1 MDIFK
6 KNLPMKKLIVLPFI
20 FILLACAKS
29 DDPATTVDL
38 ESVLGVAQSDSP
50 LGEGL
55 FFEDINYGEGERQQL
70 DILFPENASPRGV
83 VLFFHGGGFTG
94 GDKDQAFDE
103 LLLETMQAVLN
114 DNIAIVSANYTLLT
128 TPGNQGVISA
138 LEDGTLV
145 ISFIQDRLGELNIPA
160 NKIVLAGTSAGAGIA
175 QWNGFKNNINSQV
188 QGVLA
193 IAAQS
198 TYDLYEWENVFPGFS
213 LDDLRQMSPFL
224 QSLFIS
230 FYGGE
235 PSQAALDAVDYRDF
249 MDATDPAL
257 FVYNFAGDELINA
270 QGEIDFDVLYHSFRH
285 SDYLRAKA
293 IEVGQEF
300 SGIFQETPD
309 AFVLRV
315 LD

>member
-1 MDIFK
+1 
-6 KNLPMKKLIVLPFI
+6 MKKLISLPLI
-20 FILLACAKS
+20 FLFLACAKS
-29 DDPATTVDL
+29 DSPETIVDL
-38 ESVLGVAQSDSP
+38 ESILGVAQSDSP

-55 FFEDINYGEGERQQL
+55 FFEDINYGDGERQQL
-70 DILFPENASPRGV
+70 DILFPEETSPKGV

-94 GDKDQAFDE
+94 GDKEQAFDE
-103 LLLETMQAVLN
+103 LLLETMQAVL
-114 DNIAIVSANYTLLT
+114 DENIAIVSANYTLLT

-138 LEDGTLV
+138 LEDGMLV
-145 ISFIQDRLGELNIPA
+145 IDFIQDRLADLNIPT

-175 QWNGFKNNINSQV
+175 QWNGFKNEINTQV

-213 LDDLRQMSPFL
+213 LDNLRQMSPFL
-224 QSLFIS
+224 QTLFLG

-235 PSQAALDAVDYRDF
+235 PTQADLDAVDYRDF
-249 MDATDPAL
+249 MDTTDPAL
-257 FVYNFAGDELINA
+257 YVYNFAGDELINA

-285 SDYLRAKA
+285 SDYLRSKA
-293 IEVGQEF
+293 IELEQEF
-300 SGIFQETPD
+300 SGIFQESPE
-309 AFVLRV
+309 AFVIRV

>member
-1 MDIFK
+1 
-6 KNLPMKKLIVLPFI
+6 MKKLIALPLI
-20 FILLACAKS
+20 FLFLACAKS
-29 DDPATTVDL
+29 DSPETIVDL
-38 ESVLGVAQSDSP
+38 ESILGVAQSDSP

-55 FFEDINYGEGERQQL
+55 FFEDINYGDGERQQL
-70 DILFPENASPRGV
+70 DILFPGETSPKGV

-94 GDKDQAFDE
+94 GDKEQAFDE
-103 LLLETMQAVLN
+103 LLLETMQAVLD

-145 ISFIQDRLGELNIPA
+145 IDFIQDRLTDLNIPT

-175 QWNGFKNNINSQV
+175 QWNGFKNEINIQV

-224 QSLFIS
+224 QTLFLG

-235 PSQAALDAVDYRDF
+235 PTQADLDAVDYRDF
-249 MDATDPAL
+249 MDITDPVL
-257 FVYNFAGDELINA
+257 YVYNFAGDELINA

-293 IEVGQEF
+293 IEVEQEF
-300 SGIFQETPD
+300 SGIFQESPE
-309 AFVLRV
+309 AFVIRV

>member
-1 MDIFK
+1 
-6 KNLPMKKLIVLPFI
+6 MKKLIALPLI
-20 FILLACAKS
+20 FLFLACAKS
-29 DDPATTVDL
+29 DSPETIVDL
-38 ESVLGVAQSDSP
+38 ESILGVAQSDSP

-55 FFEDINYGEGERQQL
+55 FFEDINYGDGERQQL
-70 DILFPENASPRGV
+70 DILFPEETSPKGV

-94 GDKDQAFDE
+94 GDKEQAFDE
-103 LLLETMQAVLN
+103 LLLETMQAVLD

-145 ISFIQDRLGELNIPA
+145 IDFIQDRLTDLNIPT

-175 QWNGFKNNINSQV
+175 QWNGFKNEMNSQV

-224 QSLFIS
+224 QTLFLG

-235 PSQAALDAVDYRDF
+235 PTQADLDAVDYRDF
-249 MDATDPAL
+249 MDTTDPAL
-257 FVYNFAGDELINA
+257 YVYNFAGDELINA

-293 IEVGQEF
+293 IEVEQEF
-300 SGIFQETPD
+300 SGIFQESPE
-309 AFVLRV
+309 AFVIRV

>member
-1 MDIFK
+1 
-6 KNLPMKKLIVLPFI
+6 MKKLIVLPLI
-20 FILLACAKS
+20 LLLLACAKS
-29 DDPATTVDL
+29 DDPVTTVDL
-38 ESVLGVAQSDSP
+38 ESILGVAQSDSP
-50 LGEGL
+50 LGEGV
-55 FFEDINYGEGERQQL
+55 FFGDVNYGDGERQQL
-70 DILFPENASPRGV
+70 DLLFPDNKSPKGV

-94 GDKDQAFDE
+94 GDKAQAFDE
-103 LLLETMQAVLN
+103 LLLETMEAVLN
-114 DNIAIVSANYTLLT
+114 ENIAIVSANYTLLT
-128 TPGNQGVISA
+128 TPGSQGVISA

-145 ISFIQDRLGELNIPA
+145 IDFIQDRLADLNIPA

-175 QWNGFKNNINSQV
+175 QWNGFKNAINAQV

-224 QSLFIS
+224 QTLFLG

-235 PSQAALDAVDYRDF
+235 PTQADLDAVDYRDF
-249 MDATDPAL
+249 MDSTDPAVY
-257 FVYNFAGDELINA
+257 VYNFAGDELINV

-293 IEVGQEF
+293 IEVEQEF
-300 SGIFQETPD
+300 SGIFQESPD
-309 AFVLRV
+309 AFVIRV

>member
-1 MDIFK
+1 
-6 KNLPMKKLIVLPFI
+6 MKKLIVLPLI
-20 FILLACAKS
+20 LLLLACAKS
-29 DDPATTVDL
+29 DDPVTTVDL
-38 ESVLGVAQSDSP
+38 ESILGVAQSDSP
-50 LGEGL
+50 LGEGV
-55 FFEDINYGEGERQQL
+55 FFEDVNYGDGERQQL
-70 DILFPENASPRGV
+70 DLLFPDNKSPKGV

-94 GDKDQAFDE
+94 GDKAQAFDE

-114 DNIAIVSANYTLLT
+114 ENIAIVSANYTLLT
-128 TPGNQGVISA
+128 TPGSQGVISA

-145 ISFIQDRLGELNIPA
+145 IDFIQDRLADLNIPA

-175 QWNGFKNNINSQV
+175 QWNGFKNAINAQV

-224 QSLFIS
+224 QTLFLG

-235 PSQAALDAVDYRDF
+235 PTQADLDAVDYRDF
-249 MDATDPAL
+249 MDSTDPAL
-257 FVYNFAGDELINA
+257 YVYNFAGDELINA

-293 IEVGQEF
+293 IEVEQEF
-300 SGIFQETPD
+300 SGIFQESPD
-309 AFVLRV
+309 AFVIRV

>member
-1 MDIFK
+1 
-6 KNLPMKKLIVLPFI
+6 MKKLIALPLI
-20 FILLACAKS
+20 FLFLACAKS
-29 DDPATTVDL
+29 DSPETIVDL
-38 ESVLGVAQSDSP
+38 ESILGVAQSDSP

-55 FFEDINYGEGERQQL
+55 FFEDINYGDGERQQL
-70 DILFPENASPRGV
+70 DILFPEDTSPKGV

-94 GDKDQAFDE
+94 GDKEQAFDE
-103 LLLETMQAVLN
+103 LLLETMQAVLD

-145 ISFIQDRLGELNIPA
+145 IDFIQDRLTDLNIPT

-175 QWNGFKNNINSQV
+175 QWNGFKNEMNSQV

-224 QSLFIS
+224 QTLFLG

-235 PSQAALDAVDYRDF
+235 PTQADLDAVDYRDF
-249 MDATDPAL
+249 MDTTDPAL
-257 FVYNFAGDELINA
+257 YVYNFAGDELINA

-293 IEVGQEF
+293 IEVEQEF
-300 SGIFQETPD
+300 SGIFQESPE
-309 AFVLRV
+309 AFVIRV

>member
-1 MDIFK
+1 
-6 KNLPMKKLIVLPFI
+6 MKKLIALPLLFL
-20 FILLACAKS
+20 FLACAKS
-29 DDPATTVDL
+29 DSPETIVDL
-38 ESVLGVAQSDSP
+38 ESILGVAQSDSP

-55 FFEDINYGEGERQQL
+55 FFEDINYGDGERQQL
-70 DILFPENASPRGV
+70 DILFPEETIPKGV

-94 GDKDQAFDE
+94 GDKEQAFDE
-103 LLLETMQAVLN
+103 LLLETMQAVLD

-145 ISFIQDRLGELNIPA
+145 IDFIQDRLADLNIPT

-175 QWNGFKNNINSQV
+175 QWNGFKNEMNTQV

-213 LDDLRQMSPFL
+213 LDYLRQMSPFL
-224 QSLFIS
+224 QTLFLG

-235 PSQAALDAVDYRDF
+235 PTQADLDAVDYRDF
-249 MDATDPAL
+249 MDTTDPAL
-257 FVYNFAGDELINA
+257 YVYNFAGDELINA
-270 QGEIDFDVLYHSFRH
+270 LGEIDFDVLYHSFRH

-293 IEVGQEF
+293 IEVEQEF
-300 SGIFQETPD
+300 SGIFQESPE
-309 AFVLRV
+309 AFVIRV
-315 LD
+315 LN

>member
-1 MDIFK
+1 
-6 KNLPMKKLIVLPFI
+6 MKKLIVLPLI
-20 FILLACAKS
+20 LLLLACAKS
-29 DDPATTVDL
+29 DDPVTTVDL
-38 ESVLGVAQSDSP
+38 ESILGVAQSDSP
-50 LGEGL
+50 LGEGV
-55 FFEDINYGEGERQQL
+55 FFGDVNYGDGERQQL
-70 DILFPENASPRGV
+70 DLLFPDNKSPKGV

-94 GDKDQAFDE
+94 GDKAQAFDE
-103 LLLETMQAVLN
+103 LLLETMEAVLN
-114 DNIAIVSANYTLLT
+114 ENIAIVSANYTLLT
-128 TPGNQGVISA
+128 TPGSQGVISA

-145 ISFIQDRLGELNIPA
+145 IDFIQDRLADLNIPA

-175 QWNGFKNNINSQV
+175 QWNGFKNAINAQV

-224 QSLFIS
+224 QTLFLG

-235 PSQAALDAVDYRDF
+235 PTQADLDAVDYRDF
-249 MDATDPAL
+249 MDSTDPAL
-257 FVYNFAGDELINA
+257 YVYNFAGDELINA

-293 IEVGQEF
+293 IEVEQEF
-300 SGIFQETPD
+300 SGIFQESPD
-309 AFVLRV
+309 AFVIRV

>member
-1 MDIFK
+1 
-6 KNLPMKKLIVLPFI
+6 MKKLIVLPLI
-20 FILLACAKS
+20 LLLLACAKS
-29 DDPATTVDL
+29 DDPVTTVDL
-38 ESVLGVAQSDSP
+38 ESILGVAQSDSP
-50 LGEGL
+50 LGEGV
-55 FFEDINYGEGERQQL
+55 FFEDVNYGDGERQQL
-70 DILFPENASPRGV
+70 DLLFPDNKSPKGV

-94 GDKDQAFDE
+94 GDKAQAFDE

-114 DNIAIVSANYTLLT
+114 ENIAIVSANYTLLT
-128 TPGNQGVISA
+128 TPGSQGVISA

-145 ISFIQDRLGELNIPA
+145 IDFIQDRLADLNIPE

-175 QWNGFKNNINSQV
+175 QWNGFKNAINAQV

-198 TYDLYEWENVFPGFS
+198 TYNLYEWENVFPGFS

-224 QSLFIS
+224 QTLFLG

-235 PSQAALDAVDYRDF
+235 PTQADLDAVDYRDF
-249 MDATDPAL
+249 MDSTDPAL
-257 FVYNFAGDELINA
+257 YVYNFAGDELINA

-293 IEVGQEF
+293 IEVEQEF
-300 SGIFQETPD
+300 SGIFQESPD
-309 AFVLRV
+309 AFVIRV

>member
-1 MDIFK
+1 
-6 KNLPMKKLIVLPFI
+6 MKKLILLPLI
-20 FILLACAKS
+20 LLLLACAKS
-29 DDPATTVDL
+29 DDPVTTVDL
-38 ESVLGVAQSDSP
+38 ESILGVAQSDSP
-50 LGEGL
+50 LGGGV
-55 FFEDINYGEGERQQL
+55 FFEDVNYGDGERQQL
-70 DILFPENASPRGV
+70 DLLFPDNKSPKGV

-94 GDKDQAFDE
+94 GDKAQAFDE

-114 DNIAIVSANYTLLT
+114 ENIAIVSANYTLLT
-128 TPGNQGVISA
+128 TPGSQGVISA

-145 ISFIQDRLGELNIPA
+145 IDFIQDRLADLNIPA

-175 QWNGFKNNINSQV
+175 QWNGFKNDINAQV

-198 TYDLYEWENVFPGFS
+198 TYNLYEWENVFPGFS
-213 LDDLRQMSPFL
+213 LDDLRQLSPFL
-224 QSLFIS
+224 QTLFLQ

-235 PSQAALDAVDYRDF
+235 PSQADLDAVDYRDF
-249 MDATDPAL
+249 MDTTDPAL
-257 FVYNFAGDELINA
+257 YVYNFAGDELINA

-293 IEVGQEF
+293 IEVEQEF
-300 SGIFQETPD
+300 SGIFQELPE
-309 AFVLRV
+309 AFVIRV

>member
-1 MDIFK
+1 
-6 KNLPMKKLIVLPFI
+6 MKKLIALPFI
-20 FILLACAKS
+20 FLLLACAKS
-29 DDPATTVDL
+29 DSPETIVDL
-38 ESVLGVAQSDSP
+38 ESIIGVAQSDSP

-55 FFEDINYGEGERQQL
+55 FFEDINYGDGERQQL
-70 DILFPENASPRGV
+70 DILFPEETSPKGV

-94 GDKDQAFDE
+94 GDKEQAFDE
-103 LLLETMQAVLN
+103 LLLETMQAVLD

-145 ISFIQDRLGELNIPA
+145 IDFIQDGLADLNIPT

-175 QWNGFKNNINSQV
+175 QWNGFKNEINAQV

-213 LDDLRQMSPFL
+213 LDDLREMSPYLQTLFL
-224 QSLFIS
+224 G

-235 PSQAALDAVDYRDF
+235 PTQADLDAVNYRDF
-249 MDATDPAL
+249 MDTTDPAL
-257 FVYNFAGDELINA
+257 YVYNFAGDELINA
-270 QGEIDFDVLYHSFRH
+270 QREIDFDVLYHSFRH

-293 IEVGQEF
+293 IEVEQEF
-300 SGIFQETPD
+300 SGIFQESPE
-309 AFVLRV
+309 AFVIRV

>member
-1 MDIFK
+1 
-6 KNLPMKKLIVLPFI
+6 MKKLILLPLI
-20 FILLACAKS
+20 LLLLACAKS
-29 DDPATTVDL
+29 DDPVTTVDL
-38 ESVLGVAQSDSP
+38 ESILGVAQSDSP
-50 LGEGL
+50 LGGGV
-55 FFEDINYGEGERQQL
+55 FFEDVNYGDGERQQL
-70 DILFPENASPRGV
+70 DLLFPDNKSPKGV

-94 GDKDQAFDE
+94 GDKAQAFDE

-114 DNIAIVSANYTLLT
+114 ENIAIVSANYTLLT
-128 TPGNQGVISA
+128 TPGSQGVISA

-145 ISFIQDRLGELNIPA
+145 IDFIQDRLADLNIPT

-175 QWNGFKNNINSQV
+175 QWNGFKDDINAQV

-198 TYDLYEWENVFPGFS
+198 TYNLYEWENVFPGFS
-213 LDDLRQMSPFL
+213 LDDLRQLSPFL
-224 QSLFIS
+224 QTLFLQ

-235 PSQAALDAVDYRDF
+235 PSQADLDAVDYRDF
-249 MDATDPAL
+249 MDTTDPAL
-257 FVYNFAGDELINA
+257 YVYNFAGDELINA

-293 IEVGQEF
+293 IEVEQEF
-300 SGIFQETPD
+300 SGIFQESPH
-309 AFVLRV
+309 AFVIRV

>member
-1 MDIFK
+1 
-6 KNLPMKKLIVLPFI
+6 MKKLIVLPFI
-20 FILLACAKS
+20 FLFLACAKS

-38 ESVLGVAQSDSP
+38 ESILGVAQSDSP
-50 LGEGL
+50 LGEGH
-55 FFEDINYGEGERQQL
+55 FFEDINYGDGERQQL
-70 DILFPENASPRGV
+70 DILFPDDKSPKGV

-94 GDKDQAFDE
+94 GDKAQAFDE
-103 LLLETMQAVLN
+103 LLLETMQAILD

-128 TPGNQGVISA
+128 TPASQGVISA
-138 LEDGTLV
+138 LEDGTQV
-145 ISFIQDRLGELNIPA
+145 IDFIQDRLADFNIPTD
-160 NKIVLAGTSAGAGIA
+160 KIVLAGTSAGAGIA
-175 QWNGFKNNINSQV
+175 QWNGFKNDINTQV

-224 QSLFIS
+224 QTLFLG

-235 PSQAALDAVDYRDF
+235 PTQADLDAVDYRDF
-249 MDATDPAL
+249 MDTTDPAL
-257 FVYNFAGDELINA
+257 YVYNFAGDELINA

-300 SGIFQETPD
+300 SGIFQETPAD
-309 AFVLRV
+309 FLLRV

>member
-1 MDIFK
+1 
-6 KNLPMKKLIVLPFI
+6 MKKLIVLPLI
-20 FILLACAKS
+20 LLLLACAKS
-29 DDPATTVDL
+29 DDPVTTVDL
-38 ESVLGVAQSDSP
+38 ESILGVAQSDSP
-50 LGEGL
+50 LGEGV
-55 FFEDINYGEGERQQL
+55 FFEDVNYGDGERQQL
-70 DILFPENASPRGV
+70 DLLFPDNISPKGV

-94 GDKDQAFDE
+94 GDKAQAFDE

-114 DNIAIVSANYTLLT
+114 ENIAIVSANYTLLT
-128 TPGNQGVISA
+128 TPGSQGVISA

-145 ISFIQDRLGELNIPA
+145 IDFIQDRLADLNIPA

-175 QWNGFKNNINSQV
+175 QWNGFKNAINAQV

-224 QSLFIS
+224 QTLFLG

-235 PSQAALDAVDYRDF
+235 PTQADLDAVDYRDF
-249 MDATDPAL
+249 MDSTDPAL
-257 FVYNFAGDELINA
+257 YVYNFAGDELINA

-293 IEVGQEF
+293 IEVEQEF
-300 SGIFQETPD
+300 SGIFQESPD
-309 AFVLRV
+309 AFVIRV

>member
-1 MDIFK
+1 
-6 KNLPMKKLIVLPFI
+6 MKKLIVLPFI
-20 FILLACAKS
+20 FLILACAKS
-29 DDPATTVDL
+29 DDPDTTVDL
-38 ESVLGVAQSDSP
+38 ESILGVAQSDSP
-50 LGEGL
+50 LGEGV
-55 FFEDINYGEGERQQL
+55 FFGDVNYGDGERQQL
-70 DILFPENASPRGV
+70 DLLFPDNKSPKGV

-94 GDKDQAFDE
+94 GDKAQAFDE
-103 LLLETMQAVLN
+103 PLLETMQAILD

-128 TPGNQGVISA
+128 TPASQGVISA
-138 LEDGTLV
+138 LEDGTQV
-145 ISFIQDRLGELNIPA
+145 IDFIQDRLADFNIPTD
-160 NKIVLAGTSAGAGIA
+160 KIVLAGTSAGAGIA
-175 QWNGFKNNINSQV
+175 QWNGFKNDINTQV

-224 QSLFIS
+224 QTLFLG

-235 PSQAALDAVDYRDF
+235 PSQADLDAVDYRDF

-257 FVYNFAGDELINA
+257 YVYNFAGDELINA

-293 IEVGQEF
+293 IEVEQEF
-300 SGIFQETPD
+300 SGIFQESPE
-309 AFVLRV
+309 AFVIRI

>member
-1 MDIFK
+1 
-6 KNLPMKKLIVLPFI
+6 MKKLIALPLI
-20 FILLACAKS
+20 FLFLACAKS
-29 DDPATTVDL
+29 DSPETIVDL
-38 ESVLGVAQSDSP
+38 ESILGVAQSDSP

-55 FFEDINYGEGERQQL
+55 FFEDINYGDGERQQL
-70 DILFPENASPRGV
+70 DILFPGETSPKGV

-94 GDKDQAFDE
+94 GDKEQAFDE
-103 LLLETMQAVLN
+103 LLLETMQAVLD

-145 ISFIQDRLGELNIPA
+145 IDFIQDRLADLNIPT

-175 QWNGFKNNINSQV
+175 QWNGFKNEINAQV

-224 QSLFIS
+224 QTLFLG

-235 PSQAALDAVDYRDF
+235 PIQADLDAVDYRDF
-249 MDATDPAL
+249 MDTTDPAL
-257 FVYNFAGDELINA
+257 YVYNFAGDELINA

-293 IEVGQEF
+293 IEVEQEF
-300 SGIFQETPD
+300 SGIFQESPE
-309 AFVLRV
+309 AFVIRV

>member
-1 MDIFK
+1 
-6 KNLPMKKLIVLPFI
+6 MKKLIVLPLI
-20 FILLACAKS
+20 LLLLACAKS
-29 DDPATTVDL
+29 DDPVTTVDL
-38 ESVLGVAQSDSP
+38 ESILGVAQSDSP
-50 LGEGL
+50 LGEGV
-55 FFEDINYGEGERQQL
+55 FFEDVNYGDGERQQL
-70 DILFPENASPRGV
+70 DLLFPDNKSPKGV

-94 GDKDQAFDE
+94 GDKAQAFDE

-114 DNIAIVSANYTLLT
+114 ENIAIVSANYTLLT
-128 TPGNQGVISA
+128 TPGSQGVISA

-145 ISFIQDRLGELNIPA
+145 IDFIQDRLADLNIPE

-175 QWNGFKNNINSQV
+175 QWNGFKNAINAQV

-198 TYDLYEWENVFPGFS
+198 TYNLYEWENVFPGFS

-224 QSLFIS
+224 QTLFLG

-235 PSQAALDAVDYRDF
+235 PTQADLDAVDYRDF
-249 MDATDPAL
+249 MDSTDPAL
-257 FVYNFAGDELINA
+257 YVYNFAGDELINA

-293 IEVGQEF
+293 IEVEQEF
-300 SGIFQETPD
+300 SGIFQESPD
-309 AFVLRV
+309 AFVIRA

>member
-1 MDIFK
+1 
-6 KNLPMKKLIVLPFI
+6 MKKLIVLPLI
-20 FILLACAKS
+20 FLFLACAKS
-29 DDPATTVDL
+29 DSPETIVDL
-38 ESVLGVAQSDSP
+38 ESILGVAQSDSP

-55 FFEDINYGEGERQQL
+55 FFEDINYGDGERQQL
-70 DILFPENASPRGV
+70 DILFPEETSPKGV

-94 GDKDQAFDE
+94 GDKEQAFDE
-103 LLLETMQAVLN
+103 LLLETMQAVLD

-128 TPGNQGVISA
+128 TPRNQGVISA

-145 ISFIQDRLGELNIPA
+145 IDFIQDRLADLNIPT

-175 QWNGFKNNINSQV
+175 QWNGFKNEINTQV

-224 QSLFIS
+224 QTLFLG

-235 PSQAALDAVDYRDF
+235 PTQADLDAVDYRDF
-249 MDATDPAL
+249 MDTTDPAL
-257 FVYNFAGDELINA
+257 YVYNFAGDELINS

-293 IEVGQEF
+293 IEVEQEF
-300 SGIFQETPD
+300 SGIFQESPE
-309 AFVLRV
+309 AFVIRV

>member
-1 MDIFK
+1 M
-6 KNLPMKKLIVLPFI
+6 
-20 FILLACAKS
+20 
-29 DDPATTVDL
+29 
-38 ESVLGVAQSDSP
+38 
-50 LGEGL
+50 
-55 FFEDINYGEGERQQL
+55 
-70 DILFPENASPRGV
+70 

-94 GDKDQAFDE
+94 GDKAQAFDE
-103 LLLETMQAVLN
+103 LLLETMQAVLDN
-114 DNIAIVSANYTLLT
+114 NIAIVSANYTLLT

-145 ISFIQDRLGELNIPA
+145 IDFIQDRLADLNIPT

-175 QWNGFKNNINSQV
+175 QWNGFKNEINTQV

-213 LDDLRQMSPFL
+213 LDYLRQMSPFL
-224 QSLFIS
+224 QTLFLG

-235 PSQAALDAVDYRDF
+235 PTQADLDAVDYRDF
-249 MDATDPAL
+249 MDTTDPAL
-257 FVYNFAGDELINA
+257 YVYNFAGDELINA

-293 IEVGQEF
+293 IEVEQEF
-300 SGIFQETPD
+300 SGIFQESPE
-309 AFVLRV
+309 AFLIRV

>member
-1 MDIFK
+1 
-6 KNLPMKKLIVLPFI
+6 MKKLIVLPLI
-20 FILLACAKS
+20 FLFLACAKS
-29 DDPATTVDL
+29 DSPETIVDL
-38 ESVLGVAQSDSP
+38 ESILGVAQSDSP

-55 FFEDINYGEGERQQL
+55 FFEDINYGDGERQQL
-70 DILFPENASPRGV
+70 DILFPEETSPKGV

-94 GDKDQAFDE
+94 GDKEQVFDE
-103 LLLETMQAVLN
+103 LLLETMQAVLD

-145 ISFIQDRLGELNIPA
+145 IDFIQDRLADLNIPT

-175 QWNGFKNNINSQV
+175 QWNGFKNEINTQV

-213 LDDLRQMSPFL
+213 LDYLRQMSPFL
-224 QSLFIS
+224 QTLFLG

-235 PSQAALDAVDYRDF
+235 PTQADLDAVDYRDF
-249 MDATDPAL
+249 MDTTDPAL
-257 FVYNFAGDELINA
+257 YVYNFAGDELINA

-293 IEVGQEF
+293 IEVEQEF
-300 SGIFQETPD
+300 SGIFQESPE
-309 AFVLRV
+309 AFVIRL
-315 LD
+315 LN

>member
-1 MDIFK
+1 
-6 KNLPMKKLIVLPFI
+6 MKKLIVLPLI
-20 FILLACAKS
+20 FLFLACAKS
-29 DDPATTVDL
+29 DSPETIVDL
-38 ESVLGVAQSDSP
+38 ESILGVAQSDSP

-55 FFEDINYGEGERQQL
+55 FFEDINYGDGERQQL
-70 DILFPENASPRGV
+70 DILFPEETSPKGV

-94 GDKDQAFDE
+94 GDKEQAFDE
-103 LLLETMQAVLN
+103 LLLETMQAVLD

-145 ISFIQDRLGELNIPA
+145 IDFIQDRLADLNIPT

-175 QWNGFKNNINSQV
+175 QWNGFKNEINTQV

-213 LDDLRQMSPFL
+213 LDYLRQMSPFL
-224 QSLFIS
+224 QTLFLG

-235 PSQAALDAVDYRDF
+235 PTQADLDAVDYRDF
-249 MDATDPAL
+249 MDTTDPAL
-257 FVYNFAGDELINA
+257 YVYNFAGDELINA

-293 IEVGQEF
+293 IEVEQEF
-300 SGIFQETPD
+300 SGIFQESPE
-309 AFVLRV
+309 AFVIRV
-315 LD
+315 LN

>member
-1 MDIFK
+1 
-6 KNLPMKKLIVLPFI
+6 MKKLIALPFI
-20 FILLACAKS
+20 FLLLACAKS
-29 DDPATTVDL
+29 DSPETIVDL
-38 ESVLGVAQSDSP
+38 ESILGVAQSDSP

-55 FFEDINYGEGERQQL
+55 FFEDINYGDGERQQL
-70 DILFPENASPRGV
+70 DILFPEETNPKGV

-94 GDKDQAFDE
+94 GDKEQAFDE
-103 LLLETMQAVLN
+103 LLLETMQAVLD

-145 ISFIQDRLGELNIPA
+145 IDFIQDGLADLNIPT

-175 QWNGFKNNINSQV
+175 QWNGFKNEINAQV

-213 LDDLRQMSPFL
+213 LDDLREMSPYLQTLFL
-224 QSLFIS
+224 G

-235 PSQAALDAVDYRDF
+235 PTQADLDAVNYRDF
-249 MDATDPAL
+249 MDTTDPAL
-257 FVYNFAGDELINA
+257 YVYNFAGDELINA
-270 QGEIDFDVLYHSFRH
+270 QREIDFDVLYHSFRH

-293 IEVGQEF
+293 IEVEQEF
-300 SGIFQETPD
+300 SGIFQESPE
-309 AFVLRV
+309 AFVIRV